1 MSRYKF
7 IITDNKVICLSSYMG
22 RTVRGVAK
30 CSPND
35 EFNEE
40 FGKKLAQARCDY
52 KAAQKRYERAMQK
65 NNEAEDALYAAEQ
78 YSDKMDNYLWEA
90 EEAFDDA
97 TMTLME
103 LLDSEA
109 DAHPFQKEN

>member
-7 IITDNKVICLSSYMG
+7 IITDDKVICLSSYMG

-52 KAAQKRYERAMQK
+52 KVAQKRYERAVKK
-65 NNEAEDALYAAEQ
+65 NDEAEDALYAAEQ
-78 YSDKMDNYLWEA
+78 YSDKMEDYLWEA

-97 TMTLME
+97 ASTLME

-109 DAHPFQKEN
+109 DAHPYEKKN

>member
-7 IITDNKVICLSSYMG
+7 IITDDKVICLSSYMG

-40 FGKKLAQARCDY
+40 FGRKLAQARCDY
-52 KAAQKRYERAMQK
+52 KVAQKRYERAAQK
-65 NNEAEDALYAAEQ
+65 SNEAEDALHAAKR
-78 YSDKMDNYLWEA
+78 YFVKMENCLWEA

-97 TMTLME
+97 ASALME